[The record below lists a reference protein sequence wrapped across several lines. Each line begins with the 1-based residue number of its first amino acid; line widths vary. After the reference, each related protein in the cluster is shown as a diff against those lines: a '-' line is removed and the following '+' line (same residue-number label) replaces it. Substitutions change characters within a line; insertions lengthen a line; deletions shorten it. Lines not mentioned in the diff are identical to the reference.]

1 MTVEND
7 LQQAIASAQSALG
20 NYQMFTKSTRDPAA
34 KQMFQ
39 SMAQDMERH
48 VNQLNVRKDYL
59 SNSNPLNKQN

>member
-7 LQQAIASAQSALG
+7 LQKAIASAQSALG
-20 NYQMFTKSTRDPAA
+20 SYQTFAESTQDPAA

-48 VNQLNVRKDYL
+48 VNQLNARKDYL
-59 SNSNPLNKQN
+59 SNRNPMNNQN

>member
-20 NYQMFTKSTRDPAA
+20 NYQMFAESTHDPAA

-48 VNQLNVRKDYL
+48 VNQLNARKDYL
-59 SNSNPLNKQN
+59 SNGNSLNNQN